1 MDPHMRNTTPLSDAD
16 TEELL
21 SGVEPISNVSSLHS
35 SPKLSPYASPN
46 YPLNPASSEAVTYK
60 GRLGDI
66 GSPQLAARKKLGA
79 AGTYDR
85 YSSDGPRSLPNT
97 PLPSQERGATISTS
111 SAYLI
116 DLTNVDRS
124 RSRSLNAVDKP
135 SVNFDVRT
143 ELFGDTQRG
152 SRDVDRDKSLSELR
166 VETSGLEDNR
176 QGSRSPVTDSH
187 IRNRPRS
194 PIRDVLSPRNDPRPS
209 RDYTRTTLEIDQ
221 GHSGSRSRSEL
232 PKSQDQSSYSDVY
245 SAPSCSALKS
255 QNFDSALVIG
265 VTGTPPRSQTSPVSD
280 VVTSMG
286 SKSNSAEKLYAEIR
300 TGRTLSPSTTRGSA
314 SHVSGGSIRQDRLPV
329 STAHKSENRLT
340 SSDRSTGQTYRSES
354 TRSRSSPPRT
364 TTSSRPL
371 SPPRSPL
378 QSRSVSPPRSPL
390 LHRSRSPPRSAHS
403 PRPRSPPLRSPLQSR
418 SRSPSRSPV
427 RGSVGDVSSDP
438 TSYSHRAHVK
448 DPQSSNVSSWNN
460 PRNSRSREDSW
471 RVSRAEDQQGG
482 GGGRKGG
489 LSQSPGVAAA
499 QATIQGLLPPS
510 GGEMKDVSHVTSDSI
525 REMEQVR
532 GHLNTMLKTSVQNV
546 LDKSTFDPVDD
557 VTSLLDSTTVDSP
570 GTDLTSHLEKVLGLP
585 PGWGTERGGPRGGSG
600 HSRSSGYRNDVTLLS
615 ENQVLRETLEKE
627 RYRRKHCER
636 QIQHLQ
642 SKMLETQQQLAVAVS
657 TDKKKDIMI
666 EQLDKT
672 LAKVAEGWKRREAEK
687 EDFLAK
693 LNAEKQAAEKALAE
707 QQEMLSKFERE
718 MQKAVDDLTAEQK
731 RAALAE
737 KERKQQLIRHEEEYA
752 IITESLEAERDCA
765 RRMES
770 ERDRAV
776 EGREHVAKQ
785 LESLQETLNEE
796 RTGWQKREREIGQQL
811 EELTTTQDRIVQ
823 QEKSKAEEH
832 MKIAQ
837 ESQDVLASV
846 QKELQQ
852 LKIDLDTACRER
864 DHLKVEMGLSE
875 ARLENAKRKLEADL
889 QSDLEKQTTSKLAE
903 VHEKM
908 AQSEGKIRE
917 EHRKQVQELNQRHST
932 EMARQL
938 QSFNQELQRKEA
950 QTKEQLQAYEDRLSQ
965 MRAALAEERESKQKL
980 ESARREMTGKLQE
993 LLQGHCSDA
1002 LSILSRSNS
1011 TQPLQSQ
1018 LTHSAQSQ
1026 PRQSHLTQ
1034 SDLSQP
1040 TQLGQQSHLTQS
1052 GQLSF
1057 TSTLPGSVQSSPD
1070 KEDAFSLY
1078 TSRSIPSRLTSRGQE
1093 GQSLAQGAL
1102 DIPSDRVAPINKF
1115 LKSFPVE
1122 KGGSISSSADLR
1134 PRGGFDLDSSIATV
1148 RSANLPHTSSV
1159 QGSSVTPSF
1168 NSLNFQSQDPDG
1180 VLLPNSSVHGSSQL
1194 GTSIPYQGASSLNY
1208 QQPSRAV
1215 PSNGGAGSM
1224 IYQQPGNFVQ
1234 SAGAGSLN
1242 YQQPGSANY
1251 QQPNVTSSGAQSFIY
1266 QQPLLNLGAAPVSSA
1281 SQQLPFSVPHNQGNV
1296 SVPLT
1301 GKPGGYA
1308 SMSTSGYSSVQ
1319 SELPQQQLQQRQQLN
1334 QQQHFNVNQSVGQY
1348 QNMTQQKMADL
1359 QRWIQQPQQGSAPDQ
1374 GYASAGPFSGSV
1386 ATFPGMTQQKNMG
1399 EFSSLQGYHDETA
1412 STFDPQQLNNT
1423 DLSMHPLDDTASV
1436 ISSLKGAAEDYSH
1449 ISDKFDAHES
1459 RQNELRHYIKVL
1471 LGRSPGSPLQDPAQ
1485 PGEDDNQDES
1495 KAPVPAPQQDPRV
1508 GPGGETS
1515 ARRPPPRTMAF
1526 MKSVITDQ
1534 KETQKP
1540 PLKQAPLTV
1549 EQVDEITRLLDVYRG
1564 NGEPQ
1569 GQGHSE
1575 GQGHQ
1580 PSEEVISYLRGV
1592 QGKSQQGQSPPS
1604 RGPSQHAA
1612 GRGHQR
1618 SSSPKARRQL
1628 DQNYSQGTEP
1638 RWQSHE
1644 RKKSSQQPGRVVK
1657 SQQVKKVEKPK
1668 PGTVKT
1674 SARNSLPVWK

>member
-1 MDPHMRNTTPLSDAD
+1 
-16 TEELL
+16 
-21 SGVEPISNVSSLHS
+21 
-35 SPKLSPYASPN
+35 
-46 YPLNPASSEAVTYK
+46 
-60 GRLGDI
+60 
-66 GSPQLAARKKLGA
+66 
-79 AGTYDR
+79 
-85 YSSDGPRSLPNT
+85 
-97 PLPSQERGATISTS
+97 
-111 SAYLI
+111 
-116 DLTNVDRS
+116 
-124 RSRSLNAVDKP
+124 
-135 SVNFDVRT
+135 
-143 ELFGDTQRG
+143 
-152 SRDVDRDKSLSELR
+152 
-166 VETSGLEDNR
+166 
-176 QGSRSPVTDSH
+176 
-187 IRNRPRS
+187 
-194 PIRDVLSPRNDPRPS
+194 
-209 RDYTRTTLEIDQ
+209 
-221 GHSGSRSRSEL
+221 
-232 PKSQDQSSYSDVY
+232 
-245 SAPSCSALKS
+245 
-255 QNFDSALVIG
+255 
-265 VTGTPPRSQTSPVSD
+265 
-280 VVTSMG
+280 
-286 SKSNSAEKLYAEIR
+286 
-300 TGRTLSPSTTRGSA
+300 
-314 SHVSGGSIRQDRLPV
+314 
-329 STAHKSENRLT
+329 
-340 SSDRSTGQTYRSES
+340 
-354 TRSRSSPPRT
+354 
-364 TTSSRPL
+364 
-371 SPPRSPL
+371 
-378 QSRSVSPPRSPL
+378 
-390 LHRSRSPPRSAHS
+390 
-403 PRPRSPPLRSPLQSR
+403 
-418 SRSPSRSPV
+418 
-427 RGSVGDVSSDP
+427 
-438 TSYSHRAHVK
+438 
-448 DPQSSNVSSWNN
+448 
-460 PRNSRSREDSW
+460 
-471 RVSRAEDQQGG
+471 
-482 GGGRKGG
+482 
-489 LSQSPGVAAA
+489 
-499 QATIQGLLPPS
+499 
-510 GGEMKDVSHVTSDSI
+510 
-525 REMEQVR
+525 MEQVR